1 MVKGMG
7 LFIFILVSHSHPI
20 VHFHD
25 IESSSSLMSTFFNNL
40 WEINTW
46 FFSLFW
52 RSLLN
57 YWKFDR
63 TISYDIDKSRDVKQL
78 QSRLKQE
85 TGCWIYLE
93 GRFLYCAS
101 IWVLGYHQIFDIHT
115 EIISKFL
122 NHGMMTM
129 QIHMFWSVQ
138 QDKTFTSENGH

>member
-1 MVKGMG
+1 MN
-7 LFIFILVSHSHPI
+7 
-20 VHFHD
+20 VHNL
-25 IESSSSLMSTFFNNL
+25 ESSSSLMSTFFNNL

-122 NHGMMTM
+122 NYGVMTI